1 MNFYKN
7 KSVKQHSWMWLSLLI
22 LISPIMLAQQES
34 KVDWIR
40 PDSPH
45 DLPVWG
51 IKNGV
56 VLGLW
61 PNSIENERGEGT
73 GGPRGL
79 LRLGH
84 EFNGKVHQ
92 LTFIAVEPVVSNEI
106 EFSEISSSHVD
117 GKWGKLMWAGS
128 DQDDNYFEPFA
139 RTRGVISNPE
149 PENPEVEELSF
160 FIFMEKFFN
169 GAHPYFKVSIRSDRP
184 EEIGFQLFNHPD
196 SAKMDRFVLTA
207 TMGNYARLRK
217 LHLKDEVI
225 HSKELYLNY
234 DGIDFVEKEPY
245 PAERLPKTAEGG
257 VIAIME
263 TDESFSELA
272 SWPQTDAYMARRSW
286 RYKPFYKLVQ
296 YWRKDSG
303 DLDPS
308 LRVRV
313 NGRAHYWAVASR
325 NVDDYVDIPGGVSFE
340 NFEFRED
347 YRPGQ
352 KVYFGM
358 SRKSVEELLDKK
370 DK

>member
-1 MNFYKN
+1 MTSHKE
-7 KSVKQHSWMWLSLLI
+7 KSRKPYNLMWLTMLI
-22 LISPIMLAQQES
+22 LISPVISAQQES
-34 KVDWIR
+34 EVAWIR
-40 PDSPH
+40 PDSAH

-61 PNSIENERGEGT
+61 PNPIENEKGEGT

-84 EFNGKVHQ
+84 EFNGKIHQ
-92 LTFIAVEPVVSNEI
+92 LTFIAVEPVVNNEI
-106 EFSEISSSHVD
+106 EFSEISPSHVD
-117 GKWGKLMWAGS
+117 GKWGKLMWAGN
-128 DQDDNYFEPFA
+128 DEDDNYYEPFA
-139 RTRGVISNPE
+139 RTRGIISHPDPQNPE
-149 PENPEVEELSF
+149 IEELSF
-160 FIFMEKFFN
+160 FVFMEKFFN

-184 EEIGFQLFNHPD
+184 EEVGFELFNHQD
-196 SAKMDRFVLTA
+196 SATMDRFVLTA

-225 HSKELYLNY
+225 YAKELYSEY

-245 PAERLPKTAEGG
+245 FASRLPRTANGG
-257 VIAIME
+257 VIAVME

-272 SWPQTDAYMARRSW
+272 SWPQTDAYMARSSW

-296 YWRKDSG
+296 YWRKDAG

-313 NGRAHYWAVASR
+313 NGRVHYWAVASR
-325 NVDDYVDIPGGVSFE
+325 NKDDYVDIPGGVSFE

-352 KVYFGM
+352 KIYFGL
-358 SRKSVEELLDKK
+358 SRKSVEELLEMEN
-370 DK
+370 